1 MKALWNILPYICIL
15 AFIVFIF
22 FSVAECMHGMST
34 FYHSP
39 YHITREVRELRARLQ
54 TLRNNLATALA
65 SEDVNMDM
73 IGNMLNEHNRQQD
86 QTIAS
91 IVSSLPPE
99 MSSYEKE
106 LNKEIMALREA
117 RKKAAE
123 VRNNVNDP
131 DLAVSNYSSQI
142 IPPLDRMNDV
152 LKKISQS
159 SDKEADDILKSFT
172 RRHRTIELVTCL
184 LGFFLFFFLLFHQL
198 RDRSKNRAIIHR
210 EELFN
215 ILSANIDDVFV
226 ITNSDKSIE
235 YISSNCERV
244 LGISIQGS
252 SDKPGAIRNFL
263 GEEAAK
269 WLGDSIADIH
279 NCSPRTFNSI
289 INREDKK
296 FSLRVYPVCE
306 SGNLD
311 LMIVVISDQTKIQ
324 ERQQTL
330 RDALESS
337 RRANAAKSNFLAHM
351 SHEIRTPMNAIIGMT
366 TIAQSKLVDQ
376 NRVADCLNKIALSS
390 RHLLG
395 LINDVL
401 DMSKIEGGKLAINK
415 ENFNLRH
422 SIQNII
428 NIIQPQALER
438 GQHFDVLLEHVDQE
452 NLCGDPLRLNQILIN
467 LLSNAI
473 KFTPQN
479 GEIVLKIRQKEKSG
493 DNVSLQFMVK
503 DTGHGMSQEFMK
515 KLYQPFEQAA
525 PNVASRFGG
534 TGLGLAITR
543 NLIWLMRGAI
553 SVQSEE
559 GKGTVF
565 TVDLPFEIDH
575 SKENHAEKKL
585 PELKIL
591 VVDDDPGTCEHAAL
605 LLDKMGMRVD
615 WTYSGADA
623 IAKLKI
629 ASENDDPFDVCLIDW
644 KMPDMDGAE
653 TSRQIRSEFGCKPL
667 LIIISAYDWH
677 PIEEEA
683 LKSGVNSFMAKPFF
697 ASTLFESLLKATK
710 KQNDENSKSPQNKN
724 DFSGIRVLL
733 VEDNEFNQEIGTEFL
748 EMAGAEVEYAINGQ
762 EAVDKFSASEPGYYD
777 LIFMDIQMPVM
788 NGYDSTKIIRGL
800 DRPDAREIPII
811 AMTAN
816 IFTEDISN
824 SREAGMDGHIGKP
837 INVHELYSTM
847 SDILENGRN
856 KAGWRK

>member
-15 AFIVFIF
+15 AFTVFIF
-22 FSVAECMHGMST
+22 FSVSECMHEMNT

-39 YHITREVRELRARLQ
+39 YHITREVLELRARLQ
-54 TLRNNLATALA
+54 TLRNNLATAFA
-65 SEDVNMDM
+65 SDDVNMKM
-73 IGNMLNEHNRQQD
+73 IGDMLNEHNRLQD
-86 QTIAS
+86 QTLAS
-91 IVSSLPPE
+91 IVAGLPPE
-99 MSSYEKE
+99 MRSHADE
-106 LNKEIMALREA
+106 LNKEVVALREA
-117 RKKAAE
+117 RVNAAE
-123 VRNNVNDP
+123 VRSNVNNP
-131 DLAVSNYSSQI
+131 DIAVSNYSSRI
-142 IPPLDRMNDV
+142 IPPLDRMNEV
-152 LKKISQS
+152 LKNISQA
-159 SDKEADDILKSFT
+159 SDNEANAILESFIM
-172 RRHRTIELVTCL
+172 RHRSLELVTCL
-184 LGFFLFFFLLFHQL
+184 LGLFLFFFLLFHQL
-198 RDRSKNRAIIHR
+198 RDIAKNRAIIHR

-235 YISSNCERV
+235 YTSSNCERV
-244 LGISIQGS
+244 LGISPKKI
-252 SDKPGAIRNFL
+252 SDNPGALRDFL
-263 GEEAAK
+263 GNEAAR
-269 WLGDSIADIH
+269 WMDGNMADSR
-279 NCSPRTFNSI
+279 NCTPRAFNSI
-289 INREDKK
+289 ISREDRK
-296 FSLRVYPVCE
+296 FSLRVYPVCA
-306 SGNLD
+306 GGKLD
-311 LMIVVISDQTKIQ
+311 LMIVVISDQTKIL

-366 TIAQSKLVDQ
+366 TIAQSKLGDQ
-376 NRVADCLNKIALSS
+376 DRVSDCLNKISLSS

-401 DMSKIEGGKLAINK
+401 DMSKIEDGKLAINR

-467 LLSNAI
+467 LLSNAV
-473 KFTPQN
+473 KFTPGD
-479 GEIVLKIRQKEKSG
+479 GEIVLKIRQNEKSG
-493 DNVSLQFMVK
+493 NKVSMQFVVS
-503 DTGHGMSQEFMK
+503 DTGRGMSREFMK

-543 NLIWLMRGAI
+543 NLVWLMRGAI

-559 GKGTVF
+559 GKGTAF

-575 SKENHAEKKL
+575 SKESHVEKKL

-591 VVDDDPGTCEHAAL
+591 VVGDDPGTCEHAAL

-623 IAKLKI
+623 KAKLAKAI
-629 ASENDDPFDVCLIDW
+629 DNGDPFDVCFIDW
-644 KMPDMDGAE
+644 NMPDMDGAE
-653 TSRQIRSEFGCKPL
+653 TSSQIRLEFGDKPL
-667 LIIISAYDWH
+667 VIIISAYDWR

-683 LKSGVNSFMAKPFF
+683 LQSGVNSFMAKPFF
-697 ASTLFESLLKATK
+697 ASTLFETLLDATK
-710 KQNDENSKSPQNKN
+710 RQKDENSHNPVDKN

-748 EMAGAEVEYAINGQ
+748 EMAGALVEHAINGQ
-762 EAVDKFSASEPGYYD
+762 EAVDKFVASEPGYYD

-788 NGYDSTKIIRGL
+788 NGYDSARTIREL
-800 DRPDAREIPII
+800 HRADARDIPII

-816 IFTEDISN
+816 VFTEDVSS

-847 SDILENGRN
+847 AAILENGRN
-856 KAGWRK
+856 RVA